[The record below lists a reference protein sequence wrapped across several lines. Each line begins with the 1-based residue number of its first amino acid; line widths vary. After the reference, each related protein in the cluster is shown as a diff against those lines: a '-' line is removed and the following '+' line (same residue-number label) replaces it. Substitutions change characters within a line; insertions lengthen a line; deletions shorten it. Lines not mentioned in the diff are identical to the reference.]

1 MLKRSK
7 SKETSAPET
16 GSQTQR
22 LNPRAVIN
30 ETDVS
35 RQLLLANG
43 AAGIQTGNRNAN
55 LQAQGSS
62 ASKSIFNA
70 SFKELKPSK
79 SVDLTTSMSQ
89 ADGPNSNLA
98 GLPYGGVSYQE
109 DAAETLDLYLFKPS
123 EKVV

>member
-7 SKETSAPET
+7 SKEASAAGT

-22 LNPRAVIN
+22 ISTSSAAEAAAEAANGQ
-30 ETDVS
+30 
-35 RQLLLANG
+35 RQLL
-43 AAGIQTGNRNAN
+43 AAGGNSGIQNGQRNAN
-55 LQAQGSS
+55 LLHQGSS

-89 ADGPNSNLA
+89 NDA
-98 GLPYGGVSYQE
+98 GNYPGQPGGVN
-109 DAAETLDLYLFKPS
+109 DD
-123 EKVV
+123 VD

>member
-7 SKETSAPET
+7 SKETSAAET

-22 LNPRAVIN
+22 LKPRAVIN

-35 RQLLLANG
+35 RHLLANG

-89 ADGPNSNLA
+89 ADGPNSTLA